1 MLGQETKE
9 DDIVVILPT
18 IDPQFE
24 GTSVI
29 Q

>member
-1 MLGQETKE
+1 MLGRETKE

-24 GTSVI
+24 GASVL

>member
-18 IDPQFE
+18 IDTQFE
-24 GTSVI
+24 GASVL

>member
-1 MLGQETKE
+1 MLGRETKE
-9 DDIVVILPT
+9 DDIVVILLT

-24 GTSVI
+24 GASVP